1 MQLNV
6 RNLSFVSILQMG
18 EMEES
23 SNSNGGMPPPSAAP
37 SSQATNGSSNG
48 IHASGM
54 SGSDIGGIIRP
65 AALTMPPPSS
75 FPMSRSLGKSPLFRN
90 FTPRLGLAK
99 PLRPSRLSA
108 EDDAAVEA
116 AVEIGFLLSQYS
128 QNDADLL
135 LQTLHKEGNLNIFG
149 SSNTPKIGAIGRHH

>member
-1 MQLNV
+1 MA
-6 RNLSFVSILQMG
+6 
-18 EMEES
+18 EMEHGMS
-23 SNSNGGMPPPSAAP
+23 TSATNSNHNIG
-37 SSQATNGSSNG
+37 NGS
-48 IHASGM
+48 SGM
-54 SGSDIGGIIRP
+54 SGSDLGGIVRP

-75 FPMSRSLGKSPLFRN
+75 FPMSRKSPMFRN
-90 FTPRLGLAK
+90 FTPRLGLAR

-128 QNDADLL
+128 QNDADVL

-149 SSNTPKIGAIGRHH
+149 SSNTPKIGSVGRH

>member
-1 MQLNV
+1 
-6 RNLSFVSILQMG
+6 MG
-18 EMEES
+18 EMEEGG
-23 SNSNGGMPPPSAAP
+23 NSAGAMPPPSAAP
-37 SSQATNGSSNG
+37 SAHVSNG
-48 IHASGM
+48 THSHNGGSGGTYIAGM
-54 SGSDIGGIIRP
+54 SGSDIGGIVRP

-75 FPMSRSLGKSPLFRN
+75 FPMSRTTLGKSPLFRN
-90 FTPRLGLAK
+90 FTPRLGLAR

-128 QNDADLL
+128 QSDADIL

-149 SSNTPKIGAIGRHH
+149 SSNTPKIGTVGRH